1 MKKKVLFLTRDGE
14 GMRVGMN
21 WGLDTDLHELGED
34 LKYYNKLL
42 MGSQEGPGYNIESRV
57 LNLSSI
63 Q

>member
-1 MKKKVLFLTRDGE
+1 
-14 GMRVGMN
+14 MN